1 MKTILA
7 LCHFIAVFL
16 SCVFREIESPGKI
29 PEIYRIR
36 GRLTIPLA
44 WGIAKSCYRLRRK
57 TPCAT

>member
-7 LCHFIAVFL
+7 LGHFAAVFL
-16 SCVFREIESPGKI
+16 SSVFREIEPPGII

-44 WGIAKSCYRLRRK
+44 WMIARSCYRLRRQ
-57 TPCAT
+57 TP